1 MLISSNLV
9 PPVSTARVNRIDR
22 ARFPFHPPPHRF
34 FAFVPSV
41 FLLDSPPDLH
51 RFVQLRIIDQSSL
64 SSLQNISTS
73 IILDAMVTKL
83 NESLVGN
90 KKTNKK
96 IGFVLFHCEQIL
108 RNTCPSMI
116 NAYNASR
123 DIKSRKI
130 VRGGEW

>member
-9 PPVSTARVNRIDR
+9 PPASTARVNRIDR
-22 ARFPFHPPPHRF
+22 DSLSIPLLHRF
-34 FAFVPSV
+34 LAFVPSV

-83 NESLVGN
+83 NESLVEN
-90 KKTNKK
+90 KKRIRIVSLRTNITKYMP
-96 IGFVLFHCEQIL
+96 VDDQ
-108 RNTCPSMI
+108 R
-116 NAYNASR
+116 
-123 DIKSRKI
+123 
-130 VRGGEW
+130 V